1 MASGTSLIGCR
12 PRKPLTFEFRWR
24 CAALSR
30 SGPWN
35 DGVCGSMQPLEV
47 SYTTT
52 GRSGKK
58 ERNVIGVLCPTV
70 LAQRMG
76 LARPIFVSLGDVEVD
91 WSAPPSDGYRA
102 MFDTHNA
109 EITGG

>member
-1 MASGTSLIGCR
+1 
-12 PRKPLTFEFRWR
+12 
-24 CAALSR
+24 
-30 SGPWN
+30 
-35 DGVCGSMQPLEV
+35 MQPFEV

-58 ERNVIGVLCPTV
+58 ARNVIGVLCPTV

-76 LARPIFVSLGDVEVD
+76 LARPIFVSLGDVVVD
-91 WSAPPSDGYRA
+91 WTAPQSEAYRA

-109 EITGG
+109 GVTGA